1 MWYPPLRQEI
11 EMQFS
16 EQTQCVIVSVV
27 VVLVMVVSLIVAFA

>member
-1 MWYPPLRQEI
+1 
-11 EMQFS
+11 MQFS